1 MRKNI
6 VIVMTVLMMCFAFTA
21 CGGKDMSDSPYVG
34 TWKATKAEYG
44 GFEISVDSVF
54 DKGFSFTLEDNG
66 KCVVNANGEEEKGS
80 WDESEKGF
88 NVVDEFEFTADGNKA
103 VLEYEGIKI
112 NFEKE

>member
-6 VIVMTVLMMCFAFTA
+6 VIVLTVLMMCFAFTA

-54 DKGFSFTLEDNG
+54 DKGSHLRIT
-66 KCVVNANGEEEKGS
+66 ANV
-80 WDESEKGF
+80 W
-88 NVVDEFEFTADGNKA
+88 
-103 VLEYEGIKI
+103 
-112 NFEKE
+112 

>member
-1 MRKNI
+1 M
-6 VIVMTVLMMCFAFTA
+6 
-21 CGGKDMSDSPYVG
+21 
-34 TWKATKAEYG
+34 
-44 GFEISVDSVF
+44 
-54 DKGFSFTLEDNG
+54 
-66 KCVVNANGEEEKGS
+66 NANGEEEKGS